1 MTDADDRLRVRRAA
15 RAVGVWVAVAS
26 AVIIAGGVGI
36 LVAVIFLTSRPDRA
50 EGPPRHDRDA
60 DHIVVDVD
68 RVVPWIVVLGILG
81 VLLLSLVAWLAATRS
96 VRPLADALRLQRNF
110 VSDAS
115 HELRT
120 PLTALTSRIQIL
132 QRRHARGEP
141 LDETIADLRRNAA
154 TMDDVLT
161 DLLLSAE
168 ADAAGS
174 VEPSDIHACLESAVS
189 SLRPLADDVN
199 VAIEVVDGEAMR
211 GAVPSVTL
219 TRLCVALVDNAIQHA
234 PPGSGIRVSSRA
246 VGQSVEIRVSD
257 QGPGIREADAER
269 IFERFARSDETGR
282 RRGFGLGLALVRE
295 VATRY
300 RGTVSVET
308 TSPQGTTF
316 LLVLPSA

>member
-1 MTDADDRLRVRRAA
+1 MTDAEDRVRVRRAST
-15 RAVGVWVAVAS
+15 AVGVWVAAAS
-26 AVIIAGGVGI
+26 AVIIASGVGI
-36 LVAVIFLTSRPDRA
+36 LVAVILLTSRPERA
-50 EGPPRHDRDA
+50 EVRRGQDHDG
-60 DHIVVDVD
+60 DHVVVDVD
-68 RVVPWIVVLGILG
+68 RVVPWIIVLGIVG
-81 VLLLSLVAWLAATRS
+81 VLLLALVAWLAASRS
-96 VRPLADALRLQRNF
+96 VRPLAEALQAQRNF

-168 ADAAGS
+168 GDAAGPA
-174 VEPSDIHACLESAVS
+174 EPSDVRRCLESAVQA
-189 SLRPLADDVN
+189 LTPLADDAN
-199 VAIEVVDGEAMR
+199 VAIEVAAGKELRASI
-211 GAVPSVTL
+211 PSVTL

-234 PPGSGIRVSSRA
+234 PPGSGIRVSA
-246 VGQSVEIRVSD
+246 VVAGRSVQIRVSD
-257 QGPGIREADAER
+257 HGPGIREADAER
-269 IFERFARSDETGR
+269 IFERFARAGETGR
-282 RRGFGLGLALVRE
+282 RRGFGLGLALVRD

-300 RGTVSVET
+300 GGTVAVEA